1 MKIKEFEQVM
11 EYLRKIIKGTEFEG
25 HVFAVG
31 GCVRDRRLGQDIKDI
46 DLVVDLLNGGIVF
59 AKHLQIN
66 GYTEGSVVVYE
77 NYGTAMV
84 RLKEFP
90 GIELE
95 FVQTRKEDYHDA
107 KTRNPDTCFGTIEDD
122 CQRRDFTINALYYNI
137 SEEKEEDFTGRGLKD
152 LEEGVLDTCGDPD
165 IIFCE
170 DPLRILRA
178 VRFSARLG
186 YIMTERVRDGIRRNA
201 ARLEIISQE
210 RITDEFNKI
219 LSGPSPEGG
228 MAMLGYYGLLPYV
241 LPELEATD
249 VSGDMIT
256 DMKNIKI
263 AAKEE
268 GKDQLLL
275 ELSYLSH
282 IIRPDIFKAAMR
294 RMRYSNETID
304 KVYLY
309 AIGFVNA
316 DFTNRNRSTVNLRQ
330 LEYDLGTKEDYE
342 MVYTMLKALSKT
354 MWFRMTPSEEHIM
367 FGYTLPVDGN
377 DVMEILGI
385 APGPEIGEVLTDIRY
400 DAFVNPAITREECI
414 DLIKLR
420 FANK

>member
-1 MKIKEFEQVM
+1 MKISEFMQVTD
-11 EYLRKIIKGTEFEG
+11 YLRDIIKGTEFEG

-31 GCVRDRRLGQDIKDI
+31 GCVRDKNLGRDIKDI

-59 AKHLQIN
+59 AKHLQSR
-66 GYTEGSVVVYE
+66 GYTEGTVVVYE

-95 FVQTRKEDYHDA
+95 FVQTRKEDYHDS
-107 KTRNPDTCFGTIEDD
+107 KTRNPDTYFGTIEDD

-137 SEEKEEDFTGRGLKD
+137 SEEKEEDFTGRGLAD
-152 LEEGVLDTCGDPD
+152 LERGIIDTCGDPD
-165 IIFCE
+165 IIFSE

-186 YIMTERVRDGIRRNA
+186 YIMSERTKDGIRRNT

-219 LSGPSPEGG
+219 LSGPSPEDG

-241 LPELEATD
+241 LPELRATD
-249 VSGDMIT
+249 ISGDMIT

-282 IIRPDIFKAAMR
+282 VIRPDIFKVVMR
-294 RMRYSNETID
+294 RMRYSNEMID
-304 KVYLY
+304 KVCLY
-309 AIGFVNA
+309 AVAFVNA
-316 DFTNRNRSTVNLRQ
+316 DFTNRNQSTVNLRQ
-330 LEYDLGTKEDYE
+330 LEYDIGTKEDYE
-342 MVYTMLKALSKT
+342 MVYTMLKALSRT
-354 MWFRMTPSEEHIM
+354 IWFKMVPSEEHIM

-377 DVMEILGI
+377 DVMEILGM
-385 APGPEIGEVLTDIRY
+385 APGPEIGEILTDIRY

>member
-1 MKIKEFEQVM
+1 MKISEFMQVM
-11 EYLRKIIKGTEFEG
+11 DYLRGIISGTEFEG

-31 GCVRDRRLGQDIKDI
+31 GCVRDKRLGQDIKDI

-59 AKHLQIN
+59 AKHLQTR
-66 GYTEGSVVVYE
+66 GYTEGTVVVYE

-95 FVQTRKEDYHDA
+95 FVQTRKEDYHDS
-107 KTRNPDTCFGTIEDD
+107 KTRNPDTYFGTIEDD

-137 SEEKEEDFTGRGLKD
+137 SEEKEEDFTGRGLAD
-152 LEEGVLDTCGDPD
+152 LERGIIDTCGDPD
-165 IIFCE
+165 IIFSE

-186 YIMTERVRDGIRRNA
+186 YIMSERTKDGIRRNT

-219 LSGPSPEGG
+219 MSGPSPEGG

-241 LPELEATD
+241 LPELRATD
-249 VSGDMIT
+249 ISGDMIT

-282 IIRPDIFKAAMR
+282 VIRPDIFKAAMR
-294 RMRYSNETID
+294 RMRYSNEMID
-304 KVYLY
+304 KVCLY
-309 AIGFVNA
+309 AVAFVNA
-316 DFTNRNRSTVNLRQ
+316 DFTNRNQSTVNLRQ

-342 MVYTMLKALSKT
+342 MVYTMLKALSRT
-354 MWFRMTPSEEHIM
+354 MWFKMVPSEEHIM

-385 APGPEIGEVLTDIRY
+385 APGPEIGEILTDIRY
-400 DAFVNPAITREECI
+400 DAFVNPDITREECI

>member
-137 SEEKEEDFTGRGLKD
+137 SEGKEEDFTGRGLKD
-152 LEEGVLDTCGDPD
+152 LEEGILDTCGDPD

-241 LPELEATD
+241 LPELKATD

-294 RMRYSNETID
+294 RMRYSNEMID
-304 KVYLY
+304 KVCLY
-309 AIGFVNA
+309 AVGFVNA

-330 LEYDLGTKEDYE
+330 LEYDLGTKENYE

-354 MWFRMTPSEEHIM
+354 MWFRMVPSEEHIM

-400 DAFVNPAITREECI
+400 DAFVNPAITKEECI

-420 FANK
+420 FSNK

>member
-1 MKIKEFEQVM
+1 MKISEFMQVM
-11 EYLRKIIKGTEFEG
+11 DYLRDIINGTEFEG

-31 GCVRDRRLGQDIKDI
+31 GCVRDKNLGHDIKDI

-59 AKHLQIN
+59 AKHLQTR
-66 GYTEGSVVVYE
+66 GYTEGTVVVYE

-95 FVQTRKEDYHDA
+95 FVQTRKEDYHDS
-107 KTRNPDTCFGTIEDD
+107 KTRNPDTYFGTIEDD

-137 SEEKEEDFTGRGLKD
+137 SEEKEEDFTGRGLAD
-152 LEEGVLDTCGDPD
+152 LERGVIDTCGDPD
-165 IIFCE
+165 IIFSE

-186 YIMTERVRDGIRRNA
+186 YIMSERTKDGIRRNT

-241 LPELEATD
+241 LPELRATD
-249 VSGDMIT
+249 ISGDMIT

-263 AAKEE
+263 AANEE

-282 IIRPDIFKAAMR
+282 IIRPDIFKVVMR
-294 RMRYSNETID
+294 RMRYSNEMID
-304 KVYLY
+304 KVCLY
-309 AIGFVNA
+309 AVAFVNA
-316 DFTNRNRSTVNLRQ
+316 DFTNRNQSTVNLRQ

-342 MVYTMLKALSKT
+342 MVYTMLKALSRT
-354 MWFRMTPSEEHIM
+354 MWFKMVPSEEHIM

-385 APGPEIGEVLTDIRY
+385 APGPEIGEILTDIRY

>member
-1 MKIKEFEQVM
+1 MKISEFMQVM
-11 EYLRKIIKGTEFEG
+11 DYLRDIINGTEFEG

-31 GCVRDRRLGQDIKDI
+31 GCVRDKNLGHDIKDI

-59 AKHLQIN
+59 AKYLQTR
-66 GYTEGSVVVYE
+66 GYTEGTVVVYE

-95 FVQTRKEDYHDA
+95 FVQTRKEDYHDS
-107 KTRNPDTCFGTIEDD
+107 KTRNPDTYFGTIEDD

-137 SEEKEEDFTGRGLKD
+137 SEEKEEDFTGRGLAD
-152 LEEGVLDTCGDPD
+152 LERGIIDTCGDPD
-165 IIFCE
+165 IIFSE

-186 YIMTERVRDGIRRNA
+186 YIMSERTKDGIRRNT

-219 LSGPSPEGG
+219 LSGPSPEDG

-241 LPELEATD
+241 LPELRATD
-249 VSGDMIT
+249 IFGDMIT

-282 IIRPDIFKAAMR
+282 VIRPDIFKVVMR
-294 RMRYSNETID
+294 RMRYSNEMID
-304 KVYLY
+304 KVCLY
-309 AIGFVNA
+309 AVAFVNA
-316 DFTNRNRSTVNLRQ
+316 DFTNRNQSTVNLRQ
-330 LEYDLGTKEDYE
+330 LEYDIGTKEDYE
-342 MVYTMLKALSKT
+342 MVYTMLKALSRT
-354 MWFRMTPSEEHIM
+354 IWFKMVPSEEHIM

-377 DVMEILGI
+377 DVMEILGM
-385 APGPEIGEVLTDIRY
+385 APGPEIGEILTDIRY

-414 DLIKLR
+414 HLIKLR
-420 FANK
+420 FADK